1 MAGQYTIPVVIE
13 QRPTGERASDVY
25 SRLLT
30 DRIIFLGT
38 EIDDGVA
45 NVVIAQL
52 LHLQSES
59 QDSPIH
65 LYINS
70 PGGSITALLAVYDTI
85 QYIKPTV
92 ATFCLGQAASAA
104 AVLLAAGTPGN
115 RHVLEHARVLLHQ
128 PSGGGEGTAADL
140 EIQAREIARLREQV
154 DEILHRH
161 TGQPLAKLRTDT
173 ERDLILTAQQA
184 VDYGLAD
191 RVVTT
196 LKEVAGD
203 QAERVR
209 RPARSAVPTSPVGD
223 GASAWAVSV
232 GDARELVA
240 AGRRRLAAA
249 GAVRSTTTRPSASA
263 SCACAVPTRS
273 TSRSPSARQT
283 AASTSDDASLR
294 PRSTSDRYATD
305 TRASSATSR
314 RVRPLTLPLLPQDRA
329 HEPPQQRLGAVL
341 EVRQVRRHRVLRG
354 RRGAPA
360 TLAREARRP
369 VSRRFCPE
377 RTSAVTGS
385 QHRAGQRHVGRREP
399 APRQRA
405 EDRHPRRLQREPL
418 TEHAPVGLEPQELRE
433 VEPVVGE
440 QRGRDRRA
448 AAGAGRGRRRRS
460 R

>member
-196 LKEVAGD
+196 LKSRIELSGGQAASSDGGAGVAGG
-203 QAERVR
+203 ERRDGRELAGPR
-209 RPARSAVPTSPVGD
+209 RPAPSGP
-223 GASAWAVSV
+223 
-232 GDARELVA
+232 
-240 AGRRRLAAA
+240 RRR
-249 GAVRSTTTRPSASA
+249 RPSASA
-263 SCACAVPTRS
+263 SCACAVPDQVDEPQPERPAH
-273 TSRSPSARQT
+273 RGEDLRRRLL
-283 AASTSDDASLR
+283 AAALDLGQVRDGH
-294 PRSTSDRYATD
+294 PRVLGDVAQGP
-305 TRASSATSR
+305 
-314 RVRPLTLPLLPQDRA
+314 PLTLPLLPQDRA
-329 HEPPQQRLGAVL
+329 HEPPEQRLGAVL

-354 RRGAPA
+354 RVVLP
-360 TLAREARRP
+360 
-369 VSRRFCPE
+369 
-377 RTSAVTGS
+377 
-385 QHRAGQRHVGRREP
+385 
-399 APRQRA
+399 PR
-405 EDRHPRRLQREPL
+405 
-418 TEHAPVGLEPQELRE
+418 
-433 VEPVVGE
+433 
-440 QRGRDRRA
+440 
-448 AAGAGRGRRRRS
+448 
-460 R
+460 